1 MKLSECLGEGL
12 DIMLY
17 KRRKGIVHA
26 DGFVDL
32 TV

>member
-1 MKLSECLGEGL
+1 MKLSEYLGGGL
-12 DIMLY
+12 EIMVY

-26 DGFVDL
+26 DRFVDL